1 MAPDRTPASANKS
14 ATKGE
19 AKTRSR
25 QGCLTCR
32 SRHKKCDETRLPEH
46 NGHCK
51 RCFSGSWECKWP
63 VPPGERPLKS
73 FVKGVKG
80 ARGGAQSSA
89 GGSEAGDGEIMD
101 GQEGMAGP
109 EGEAAEM
116 QADQAPIAVFTPTHV
131 FESGVPSSFAGGH
144 PVPSPQAA
152 QPFTGFPLPLRST
165 SASMSFSPPPRSQP
179 LPYQPQPHQQPPAPS
194 VDLTD
199 PLASL
204 PIPQTH
210 LNGAVIFPG
219 EDLSEFFANLDAE
232 LGYWDTL
239 GLGLGQA
246 GNNSA
251 REALST
257 SMPTPVIPS
266 PVPSQPRLDSL
277 QRPSLNISPFAPAPA
292 APLPSTSTATSSV
305 TSFAPT
311 PSTTIPSP
319 AQLTSQPVSTPLP
332 DPEEPPAVDPIY
344 NDFNEGFFRSLPK
357 PVRDIVVKRIY
368 NITNSTELGRNAS
381 MAMVMLYRLRMQQ
394 SSCSTASSDGA
405 DEQPV
410 DPQALAEAQARLL
423 AQSDHYF
430 QRALEHLQTPIPFEA
445 KIIACLDM
453 QFYQFDQWGA
463 AAANAILLLG
473 EYFITEALGSQPAL
487 DVSTIRDSANVIL
500 ATFAYTDCIR
510 CICIPRRRTIFAFSH
525 LPGEP
530 SPSSPSL
537 LSSANPPNSHS
548 IETHLGLPVGLLLCI
563 AAIANLSAEM
573 EALPDEVV
581 RVKAEVVEKAI
592 REWKPAPLEEGQSVD
607 SAAYIEKLSTAEMW
621 RHACIIFLYQAVHR
635 HGSLSLVMR
644 SSLQQILQIG
654 SRLLS
659 QHPIQTSSL
668 GPASSSASSRPA
680 FSSADPLP
688 DDYVSACSTR
698 AVPWFLAATVA
709 ILPADRDLCRRGLG
723 MCGKQQGYKDN
734 LAAAERIWEV
744 VDQTGWTVDW
754 RSLLQA
760 EKRFVGFL

>member
-1 MAPDRTPASANKS
+1 MVPHP
-14 ATKGE
+14 G
-19 AKTRSR
+19 
-25 QGCLTCR
+25 R

-73 FVKGVKG
+73 FVRGVKG
-80 ARGGAQSSA
+80 ANGGAPSSA
-89 GGSEAGDGEIMD
+89 GGSEAGDGEAID
-101 GQEGMAGP
+101 GQEGMAGRR
-109 EGEAAEM
+109 GEATGM
-116 QADQAPIAVFTPTHV
+116 QTDDAPLATFTPTQA
-131 FESGVPSSFAGGH
+131 FESGVPSAFTGGH
-144 PVPSPQAA
+144 PFPPLQAA
-152 QPFTGFPLPLRST
+152 QPFTGFPPLLRST
-165 SASMSFSPPPRSQP
+165 SSTSFSPRPQSEP
-179 LPYQPQPHQQPPAPS
+179 LPYHSQPQQQPAAPS

-204 PIPQTH
+204 PQTH

-232 LGYWDTL
+232 LGYWETL
-239 GLGLGQA
+239 GLGSGQA
-246 GNNSA
+246 GDNSA
-251 REALST
+251 RGPFST

-266 PVPSQPRLDSL
+266 PVPSQPPLDPL
-277 QRPSLNISPFAPAPA
+277 HRPSFSIVPPAPAPA
-292 APLPSTSTATSSV
+292 APLPSTSSATSPV

-319 AQLTSQPVSTPLP
+319 ARLTSQPVSTPLP
-332 DPEEPPAVDPIY
+332 ASEEAPAVDPIY

-394 SSCSTASSDGA
+394 STCSTVSADGT

-487 DVSTIRDSANVIL
+487 DVSVIRDSANVIL

-530 SPSSPSL
+530 SPSSASL

-563 AAIANLSAEM
+563 AAIANLSTEM

-581 RVKAEVVEKAI
+581 KVKAEAVEKAI
-592 REWKPAPLEEGQSVD
+592 REWRPAPLEEGQTAD
-607 SAAYIEKLSTAEMW
+607 SAGYIEKLSTAEMW

-635 HGSLSLVMR
+635 HGALSLVIR

-668 GPASSSASSRPA
+668 APSSSSSSSAASSRP
-680 FSSADPLP
+680 FSSSTTEPLADE
-688 DDYVSACSTR
+688 YVSACSTR

-709 ILPADRDLCRRGLG
+709 VLPADRDLCRRGLG

-744 VDQTGWTVDW
+744 VDETGWTVEW